1 MADRGR
7 MADRDWLAE
16 RFEQHRPHL
25 RAVAFRMLGSTAEA
39 DDAVQD
45 AWLRFSRADT
55 SGVDNLRGWLTTGV
69 ARLCLDMLR
78 SRPARREDPAGVH
91 LPDPITARA
100 GTGPDPEDELLL
112 ADSVGLAML
121 VVLETLPPAERLAF
135 VLHDTFG
142 LPFEEI
148 APIVER
154 TPTATRKLASRARQ
168 RLRGGGPAMEAFE
181 KPGSGV
187 TSRRRRELVEAF
199 LQAARGGD
207 FEALLRILDPDV
219 VARADTGSLRLPP
232 GRGPVTRG
240 AEAVAAQ
247 ALLFRALAG
256 GARPAMIN
264 GAPGYVVFS
273 GDRPFAIL
281 GFAFARDRIAEID
294 VLLDPERVARLDL
307 SAVDPG
313 PDRTAG

>member
-1 MADRGR
+1 

-16 RFEQHRPHL
+16 RFEEQRPHL
-25 RAVAFRMLGSTAEA
+25 RALAYRMLGSTTEA

-55 SGVDNLRGWLTTGV
+55 TGVDNLRGWLTTVV
-69 ARLCLDMLR
+69 ARLCLDALR
-78 SRPARREDPAGVH
+78 ARGSRREDLAGVH
-91 LPDPITARA
+91 LPDPIVARA
-100 GTGPDPEDELLL
+100 GSSPSPEDESVL

-121 VVLETLPPAERLAF
+121 VVLETLSPAERLAF

-142 LPFEEI
+142 LSFEEI

-154 TPTATRKLASRARQ
+154 TPTAARKLASRARQ
-168 RLRGGGPAMEAFE
+168 RLRGSGAASALEDGG
-181 KPGSGV
+181 GV
-187 TSRRRRELVEAF
+187 SPRRQRELVDAF
-199 LQAARGGD
+199 LSAARGGD

-219 VARADTGSLRLPP
+219 VVRADAGRLPLP
-232 GRGPVTRG
+232 TGRAAVTRG

-247 ALLFRALAG
+247 ALRFRALAG
-256 GARPAMIN
+256 GARIASVN

-281 GFAFARDRIAEID
+281 GFSFARDRIAEID
-294 VLLDPERVARLDL
+294 ILVGPERLARVDV
-307 SAVDPG
+307 SAIVRAPAEA
-313 PDRTAG
+313 PSA